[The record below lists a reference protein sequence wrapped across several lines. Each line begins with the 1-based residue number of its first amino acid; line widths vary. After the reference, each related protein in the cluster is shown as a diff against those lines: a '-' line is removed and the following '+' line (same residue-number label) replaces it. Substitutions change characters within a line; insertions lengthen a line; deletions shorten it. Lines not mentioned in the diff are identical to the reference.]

1 MCGIAGLFA
10 PDGHLNADTLGANTT
25 GATSALLHRGPDGG
39 DIWIDAEAGIGLGHR
54 RLSIIDLSEAASQ
67 PMVSSS
73 GRFVIT
79 YNGEIYN
86 FAELRGRL
94 EEKGI
99 RLRTRSD
106 TEVLLES
113 IAAFG
118 LEAALQAANGMFA
131 FALWDRT
138 AQILHLARDRFGQKP
153 LYYGWAG
160 KAFVFGSELKALTA
174 IPGFAAETDP
184 AAVSLLMRF
193 ATIPAPHTIYRDCRK
208 LLPGTVV
215 TVSAGDVATKH
226 LPAPVAYWSASDAAL
241 DGAKTPLDLSD
252 AEATDALEAELR
264 RAVGACMVSDVPLG
278 AFLSGG
284 IDSSVVVATM
294 QSLSNQPVRTFS
306 IGFDEADYNEADDA
320 AAVARHLGTDHTEL
334 TVTAADAQAIIP
346 SLPEIYDEPFADSSQ
361 IPTYLVSKL
370 ARERVTVSL
379 SGDAG
384 DEVFGG
390 YNRYTWADNLART
403 LTPFPTPLRR
413 LARAGIEGVPP
424 GCWDSL
430 ARILPPGKRP
440 DRFGD
445 KAHKLAEVLDAP
457 DFPAIYARLVS
468 QWKQPGRAVPGVNT
482 PPLTLDMPDIWP
494 ELPSRAEQIML
505 LDAIGYLPDDI
516 LVKLDRASMAVSLE
530 SRVPFLDHELYAF
543 ALRLPLSMKIRGNTR
558 KWILRE
564 VLARHVPRD
573 LFERPKMGFGV
584 PIGDWM
590 RGDLRDWAE
599 SLLSE
604 EALSDA
610 GLFDVAN
617 IRAVWQAHLSGA
629 RNHQYLLWPVLMFQA
644 WRTAQGAPATNR
656 AAESVR

>member
-10 PDGHLNADTLGANTT
+10 PGGQLNADTLGAYTT
-25 GATSALLHRGPDGG
+25 GATSALIHRGPDGG
-39 DIWIDAEAGIGLGHR
+39 DIWVDAEAGIGLGHR
-54 RLSIIDLSEAASQ
+54 RLSIIDLSDAAGQ
-67 PMVSSS
+67 PMASSS
-73 GRFVIT
+73 GRYVIT

-86 FAELRGRL
+86 FADLRTRL
-94 EEKGI
+94 EGKGV

-113 IAAFG
+113 IATFG
-118 LEAALQAANGMFA
+118 LEATLQSANGMFA

-138 AQILHLARDRFGQKP
+138 ARVLHLARDRFGQKP

-184 AAVSLLMRF
+184 AAISLLMRF
-193 ATIPAPHTIYRDCRK
+193 AMIPAPHTIYRDCRK
-208 LLPGTVV
+208 LPPGTVV
-215 TVSAGDVATKH
+215 SVGTGDVTARH
-226 LPAPVAYWSASDAAL
+226 LPEPIAYWSASDVAVRGTG
-241 DGAKTPLDLSD
+241 DPLDLSD
-252 AEATDALEAELR
+252 KEATDALEAELR

-294 QSLSNQPVRTFS
+294 QSLSSLPVRTFS
-306 IGFDEADYNEADDA
+306 IGFDEAGYNEADDA

-334 TVTAADAQAIIP
+334 TVTAADAQAVIP
-346 SLPEIYDEPFADSSQ
+346 DLPAIYDEPFADSSQ

-384 DEVFGG
+384 DEVFAG
-390 YNRYTWADNLART
+390 YNRYTWANNLART
-403 LTPFPTPLRR
+403 LTPIPTPLRR
-413 LARAGIEGVPP
+413 LARAGIEVVSP

-430 ARILPPGKRP
+430 ARVIPAGKRP
-440 DRFGD
+440 DRFGE

-468 QWKQPGRAVPGVNT
+468 QWKQPGRAVPSVSAHLLSVNMPET
-482 PPLTLDMPDIWP
+482 WPP
-494 ELPSRAEQIML
+494 LPSRAEQIML

-543 ALRLPLSMKIRGNTR
+543 AWRLPMSMKIRGKTR

-584 PIGDWM
+584 PVGDWM
-590 RGDLRDWAE
+590 RGDLREWAE
-599 SLLSE
+599 SLLSAD
-604 EALSDA
+604 ALADA

-617 IRAVWQAHLSGA
+617 IREVWQAHLSGA

-644 WRTAQGAPATNR
+644 WRMAQAVPATDR
-656 AAESVR
+656 LAGSAR